1 MAERFYCV
9 GCKSHYELP
18 VHEAVKKPSKG
29 KSFRHSI
36 VSKCPKGHKTTRICN
51 AELYDSYNEVKSAE
65 SPLTEGPIPD
75 GPPSEPTPVPSA
87 TQSFSSRCEVH
98 EAEFEACGCEKDAEY
113 CKTCSVNGHD
123 SCSMTT
129 GCPCCDNTMEAM
141 EAHGYVDGD
150 GKCACGCVFVDCECG
165 PECKCGCATK
175 KADSIITVDIRKDES
190 SKLLP
195 ADLKKIKEISADI
208 DSAVAAGDY
217 EKAEELMEKFKQ
229 FDSESFEAT
238 QVVGTMSPGINLEA
252 LRPVEGGMENGYEDS
267 MVPADSFQPEGSGHV
282 IGSQSTSHNY
292 TPMHA
297 ETFDADELYP
307 YFELRMVTNGTWG
320 DPVDDWDND
329 AESDAYAAWEDAV
342 NEDGPYILVYWKNT
356 ESDGHVVAGQ
366 DFLEAEGVM
375 GDLIA
380 PSSNRNRKAAIATA
394 AAAVVIG
401 LIYWKSQKE

>member
-98 EAEFEACGCEKDAEY
+98 EAEFEACGCEKDAETGI
-113 CKTCSVNGHD
+113 CVCGE
-123 SCSMTT
+123 SCVCDCGCAES
-129 GCPCCDNTMEAM
+129 GVCNCGESCPCDCGCDNTMEAM

-150 GKCACGCVFVDCECG
+150 GKCACGCVFVDCKCS
-165 PECKCGCATK
+165 PECKCGCA
-175 KADSIITVDIRKDES
+175 
-190 SKLLP
+190 LW
-195 ADLKKIKEISADI
+195 
-208 DSAVAAGDY
+208 
-217 EKAEELMEKFKQ
+217 Q
-229 FDSESFEAT
+229 SESFEAT

-342 NEDGPYILVYWKNT
+342 NDDGPYILVYWKDT
-356 ESDGHVVAGQ
+356 ESDGHVVAGK

>member
-75 GPPSEPTPVPSA
+75 GPPSEPTPAPSA

-98 EAEFEACGCEKDAEY
+98 EAEFEACGCDKDAETGI
-113 CKTCSVNGHD
+113 CVCGE
-123 SCSMTT
+123 SCV
-129 GCPCCDNTMEAM
+129 CD
-141 EAHGYVDGD
+141 
-150 GKCACGCVFVDCECG
+150 
-165 PECKCGCATK
+165 CGCAESGVCNCGESCPCDCGCGI
-175 KADSIITVDIRKDES
+175 AD
-190 SKLLP
+190 
-195 ADLKKIKEISADI
+195 
-208 DSAVAAGDY
+208 
-217 EKAEELMEKFKQ
+217 
-229 FDSESFEAT
+229 FEAT